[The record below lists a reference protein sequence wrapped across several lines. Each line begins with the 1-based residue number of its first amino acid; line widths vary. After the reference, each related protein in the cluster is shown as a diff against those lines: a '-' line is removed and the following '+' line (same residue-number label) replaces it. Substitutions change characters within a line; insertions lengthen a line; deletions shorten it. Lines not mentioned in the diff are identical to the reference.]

1 MNESSRSSPRG
12 NSKLKRKGL
21 LGVALIIIGI
31 IGLVAASTV
40 PLIPIYTGPAPS
52 PYPTA
57 LTPTPSPYPATPTAP
72 RPYRPQQLA
81 PTNIDEATELARN
94 YVGSLGYRDLD
105 IKEIMEFQYNY
116 YFIAYEK
123 STGIGAFEGI
133 IEKEVGLSGMGGMMG
148 IVHPEQG
155 PSMMWNTKYGHMGGW
170 GPMGGMMGG
179 MMGGGWWGYRP
190 YSGVPTAEM
199 PVTANDAKDIAQA
212 YLDSYLPGSS
222 VQDVD
227 TFYGY
232 YTVHIL
238 KEGKIYGMLSVNG
251 YTGQVWY
258 HTWHGAFIQMKELA

>member
-1 MNESSRSSPRG
+1 MVSTVQFTPIGYPSSTQTGFP
-12 NSKLKRKGL
+12 
-21 LGVALIIIGI
+21 
-31 IGLVAASTV
+31 ASTPYIPKSYGPPSSV
-40 PLIPIYTGPAPS
+40 PKD
-52 PYPTA
+52 
-57 LTPTPSPYPATPTAP
+57 
-72 RPYRPQQLA
+72 
-81 PTNIDEATELARN
+81 IDEATELAKT
-94 YVGSLGYRDLD
+94 YVASLGYPDLA
-105 IKEIMEFQYNY
+105 IEEIMEFQYNY

-133 IEKEVGLSGMGGMMG
+133 IEKGVGLSGMGGMMG

-155 PSMMWNTKYGHMGGW
+155 PNMMWNTKYGQMGGW

-179 MMGGGWWGYRP
+179 MMGGGSRGYRP

-199 PVTANDAKDIAQA
+199 PVTSSDAEKIAQA

-222 VQDVD
+222 LEDPD

-232 YTVHIL
+232 YTIHVL
-238 KEGKIYGMLSVNG
+238 KSGKPYGMLSVNG